1 MGQKVH
7 PIGFRL
13 GVTKTWNAKWY
24 ANTKGYSGLLKE
36 DVTIR
41 NAIRARLRDAAI
53 SRIEIERS
61 TNQVTVTIH
70 TAKPGVVIGKGGA
83 KVEELRQVLGKTTG
97 KAVKVNIFEIRF
109 PEVDPRLIAE
119 NVAQQLE
126 RRVSFRKVLKQ
137 TVQRS
142 MKAGAKGVKVA
153 VAGRLGGAEMS
164 RREWE
169 REGRVPLHTLRADI
183 EFGIAVAKTTFGT
196 IGVKAWVYRGDIEP
210 APRVAAG
217 GPTAV
222 QAPRAIPPTPPNAM
236 TGALGTTVMPAP
248 ALAPAAPA
256 PAAPVPT
263 PAAHV
268 AAPAARV
275 PAAPAPAPPAVA
287 PAAPRE
293 PTPSGASG
301 AGGRSG
307 TSGTSGTGGEAS

>member
-1 MGQKVH
+1 
-7 PIGFRL
+7 
-13 GVTKTWNAKWY
+13 
-24 ANTKGYSGLLKE
+24 
-36 DVTIR
+36 
-41 NAIRARLRDAAI
+41 
-53 SRIEIERS
+53 
-61 TNQVTVTIH
+61 
-70 TAKPGVVIGKGGA
+70 
-83 KVEELRQVLGKTTG
+83 
-97 KAVKVNIFEIRF
+97 
-109 PEVDPRLIAE
+109 
-119 NVAQQLE
+119 QLE

-248 ALAPAAPA
+248 APAPAAPA
-256 PAAPVPT
+256 PAAPIPA

-268 AAPAARV
+268 PA
-275 PAAPAPAPPAVA
+275 PAAPAPAAPARALA

-307 TSGTSGTGGEAS
+307 TSGTGGEAS